1 MMLASMFSISSS
13 HFRMSPTLSSAEI
26 TNRQLMMLS
35 LPSLPNSLSV
45 KSAIGIILSFCKTIY
60 INTYILHYTILYII
74 NQLSYYKTRL
84 LSVFC
89 LFFYIIFV
97 FIFYVIFTYNYI
109 LCLTASYITI
119 PADTDAL
126 SDVISPFI
134 GILIN
139 ISAFSLTNFPMPKPS
154 LPITIAK
161 GPFKSWL

>member
-89 LFFYIIFV
+89 LFFYIIFLYYF
-97 FIFYVIFTYNYI
+97 FILFLYSFFMLYLHI
-109 LCLTASYITI
+109 ITFFVLLLHI
-119 PADTDAL
+119 
-126 SDVISPFI
+126 
-134 GILIN
+134 
-139 ISAFSLTNFPMPKPS
+139 
-154 LPITIAK
+154 
-161 GPFKSWL
+161 

>member
-89 LFFYIIFV
+89 LFFYIIFLYYFCIHF
-97 FIFYVIFTYNYI
+97 FILFLYSFFMLYLHI
-109 LCLTASYITI
+109 ITFFVLLLHI
-119 PADTDAL
+119 
-126 SDVISPFI
+126 
-134 GILIN
+134 
-139 ISAFSLTNFPMPKPS
+139 
-154 LPITIAK
+154 
-161 GPFKSWL
+161 

>member
-1 MMLASMFSISSS
+1 MMFELMFSISSS
-13 HFRMSPTLSSAEI
+13 HFWMSPILSSEE
-26 TNRQLMMLS
+26 TTSRQLIMWS
-35 LPSLPNSLSV
+35 LPFSPKGLRV
-45 KSAIGIILSFCKTIY
+45 KSAIGIILSFCKTLY
-60 INTYILHYTILYII
+60 INTYIINYIILYII
-74 NQLSYYKTRL
+74 NQLLHNKTRL
-84 LSVFC
+84 KCVFYFFFI
-89 LFFYIIFV
+89 LFFYY
-97 FIFYVIFTYNYI
+97 YVPYI

-139 ISAFSLTNFPMPKPS
+139 ISAFSLTNFPIPKPS